1 MFDVHAIVTRFAV
14 PAGFKPRGERDDSEN
29 PTHHLDK
36 EWLWQR
42 VMLLDKWCAP
52 TVNRQTNKNF
62 IWVLAVDERVPRHIQ
77 NAILMTAGPNAA
89 LAIVGEGERF
99 QSAFTRVLQSR
110 GDKILSSRM
119 DSDDGISKHFINT
132 VKNNIEVGKA
142 LNFPHGLRYDPRNN
156 LAQHRN
162 DKTNPY
168 MSYLSHEGLH
178 AYDLGGHG
186 KWHERGVEVVDY
198 ETKTPM
204 WLQVIHGDNARNQ
217 IRGGLPST
225 ERTDTI
231 LDINFGVPGV

>member
-14 PAGFKPRGERDDSEN
+14 PAEFKPRGERDESEN

-42 VMLLDKWCAP
+42 LMLLDKWCAP

-62 IWVLAVDERVPRHIQ
+62 IWVLAVDERVPSHIKS
-77 NAILMTAGPNAA
+77 AIAVTAGPQAC
-89 LAIVGEGERF
+89 LTVVGEEERF
-99 QSAFTRVLQSR
+99 TSAFTRVLESR
-110 GDKILSSRM
+110 GDKILSSRL
-119 DSDDGISKHFINT
+119 DSDDGISKHFVNT
-132 VKNNIEVGKA
+132 VQNNIEVGRA
-142 LNFPHGLRYDPRNN
+142 LNFTHGLRYDPRYKMFE
-156 LAQHRN
+156 HRN

-168 MSYLSHEGLH
+168 MSYLSHDGLH

-198 ETKTPM
+198 DTKTPM

-217 IRGGLPST
+217 MRKGLPST
-225 ERTDTI
+225 DRTDTI
-231 LDINFGVPGV
+231 LENNFGVLGV

>member
-1 MFDVHAIVTRFAV
+1 MFDVHAIITRFAV
-14 PAGFKPRGERDDSEN
+14 PARFKPRGEKSESDS

-52 TVNRQTNKNF
+52 AVNRQTNKNF
-62 IWVLAVDERVPRHIQ
+62 IWLLGIDERVPRHIQ
-77 NAILMTAGPNAA
+77 TAILMTAGPNAA

-99 QSAFTRVLQSR
+99 QAAFTRVLEFR
-110 GDKILSSRM
+110 GDKILSSRL
-119 DSDDGISKHFINT
+119 DSDDGISKHFVNT
-132 VKNNIEVGKA
+132 VQNNIEVEKG
-142 LNFPHGLRYDPRNN
+142 LNFTHGLRYDPRSRV
-156 LAQHRN
+156 AQHRY
-162 DKTNPY
+162 DQTNPY
-168 MSYLSHEGLH
+168 MSYLSHDGLH

-204 WLQVIHGDNARNQ
+204 WLQIIHGDNALNQ
-217 IRGGLPST
+217 MRGGLPST
-225 ERTDTI
+225 DRTDTI